1 MEGLSCLMVNPPLG
15 NVGTPYIKGSFLM
28 VEIAAAY
35 RLRNDIV
42 RRHSEATRSRENL
55 YPFVASFVQ
64 FRLTRARKFTFFTY
78 YT

>member
-1 MEGLSCLMVNPPLG
+1 
-15 NVGTPYIKGSFLM
+15 M

-42 RRHSEATRSRENL
+42 CRHSEATRSRKNL
-55 YPFVASFVQ
+55 YTFVASFVQ